1 MDFSQ
6 QSNSFSQFSGN
17 TLPGLNSQFSLQAG
31 SLQDPLNLAGGSSLL
46 ASSANA
52 TQLNAFTTNPLTPVN
67 RKLSLALTGGLQN
80 WQQGSYGLG
89 GQPEHE
95 FRAPTGFGVTAS
107 QRGDEFGS
115 AVATGDFNGDGYMD
129 LAVGSPNEDAPRYG
143 EDQGVAYDDLLTGS
157 GMVSVIYGS
166 ASGLSATA
174 GPGNQILQVQGT
186 SQFGYDLAS
195 GDFNDDGHTDLA
207 VATDGGSAHIIYGS
221 KQGLDE
227 QSRMTGGRGQSLAVG
242 DFNRD
247 GLDDLAIGNPSKAD
261 KDGHRNAGSVS
272 VYYSYSMTDVV
283 TGTEIGF
290 SSPED
295 WSQDSQAILGA
306 AEGDKDGDFS
316 NFPGK
321 NVNPEFDSDNF
332 GFSLASG
339 DFNGDGAD
347 DLAIGV
353 PGEQLNA
360 PGGAVNVIYGS
371 EFGLTYVG
379 NQFWDQNGTEGSQFD
394 LVGGVEGGDQFGYA
408 LEAGDFNRDGIEDL
422 AVGVPGEDSDS
433 GAVSIIYGHKNIG
446 LTKAGNQLIDQNT
459 PGIRGGKENNDR
471 FGATLAAS
479 DFNNDGAVDL
489 VVGVPVEGDGRTRGG
504 AVSILY
510 GTNSGFGGF
519 DDLLQQNY
527 LPGNDFKDGDLFGA
541 ALTAGDFNG
550 DGSND
555 LAIGAPGEKVS
566 DSAVYNHAGM
576 VNVLYGRRF
585 FPYIGVTTE
594 DTLLQENQ
602 SNSARFTFNSSNP
615 VRQSLPVTLQSV
627 GTAKLGVDFSVSG
640 ASVNGDLITVTFP
653 ENFNGVSSVGF
664 EVLPINDAIFDP
676 NETIRFNVVKGAGYI
691 VGESNQ
697 NSLTIQDDDFP
708 VVDTLVDENDGNFTA
723 GDVSLREA
731 IWAAGNE
738 QTINFAPNLVGTI
751 VLDSQLVIEQTLTIN
766 GNGADRLSV
775 SGNNTSRVFEIRLGA
790 NVGINGLTIRNGAA
804 MGDSGGGIA
813 NYGNLTLSN
822 SIVSDNIATYGGG
835 IHNTSTGIL
844 NLDNSTLKNNR
855 ATQEGG
861 GILNESGNVNIT
873 WSTLDSN
880 TSGQNGAG
888 VANIGTLRI
897 TNSTLSNNRTGRGWN
912 GGALYQE
919 LGSTTLINSTISGN
933 ESGYGGGIRQTG
945 GYITINF
952 STIAN
957 NTAMGGGGIHRHLA
971 YGTTT
976 IGNSIIAGNRMLYN
990 LSSDVYGNFNS
1001 QGYNLISDITGSSG
1015 FGGNGDQ
1022 VGYGIDAKLG
1032 PLNNNGGPT
1041 RTHALL
1047 PGSPANDAFN
1057 ANFGRFSPSG
1067 TDQRGKIRLPRGQ
1080 WDIGAFESN

>member
-1 MDFSQ
+1 
-6 QSNSFSQFSGN
+6 
-17 TLPGLNSQFSLQAG
+17 
-31 SLQDPLNLAGGSSLL
+31 
-46 ASSANA
+46 
-52 TQLNAFTTNPLTPVN
+52 
-67 RKLSLALTGGLQN
+67 
-80 WQQGSYGLG
+80 
-89 GQPEHE
+89 
-95 FRAPTGFGVTAS
+95 
-107 QRGDEFGS
+107 
-115 AVATGDFNGDGYMD
+115 
-129 LAVGSPNEDAPRYG
+129 
-143 EDQGVAYDDLLTGS
+143 
-157 GMVSVIYGS
+157 
-166 ASGLSATA
+166 
-174 GPGNQILQVQGT
+174 
-186 SQFGYDLAS
+186 
-195 GDFNDDGHTDLA
+195 
-207 VATDGGSAHIIYGS
+207 
-221 KQGLDE
+221 
-227 QSRMTGGRGQSLAVG
+227 
-242 DFNRD
+242 
-247 GLDDLAIGNPSKAD
+247 
-261 KDGHRNAGSVS
+261 
-272 VYYSYSMTDVV
+272 
-283 TGTEIGF
+283 
-290 SSPED
+290 
-295 WSQDSQAILGA
+295 
-306 AEGDKDGDFS
+306 
-316 NFPGK
+316 
-321 NVNPEFDSDNF
+321 
-332 GFSLASG
+332 
-339 DFNGDGAD
+339 
-347 DLAIGV
+347 
-353 PGEQLNA
+353 
-360 PGGAVNVIYGS
+360 
-371 EFGLTYVG
+371 
-379 NQFWDQNGTEGSQFD
+379 
-394 LVGGVEGGDQFGYA
+394 
-408 LEAGDFNRDGIEDL
+408 
-422 AVGVPGEDSDS
+422 
-433 GAVSIIYGHKNIG
+433 
-446 LTKAGNQLIDQNT
+446 
-459 PGIRGGKENNDR
+459 
-471 FGATLAAS
+471 
-479 DFNNDGAVDL
+479 
-489 VVGVPVEGDGRTRGG
+489 
-504 AVSILY
+504 
-510 GTNSGFGGF
+510 
-519 DDLLQQNY
+519 LQQNY
-527 LPGNDFKDGDLFGA
+527 LPNNDLKDGDLFGA
-541 ALTAGDFNG
+541 ALAAGDFNG

-555 LAIGAPGEKVS
+555 LAIGVPGEKVS
-566 DSAVYNHAGM
+566 NSAVYNHAGM
-576 VNVLYGRRF
+576 VNVLYGRRL

-602 SNSARFTFNSSNP
+602 SNSARFTFSSSNP
-615 VRQSLPVTLQSV
+615 ISKSLPVTLQSV

-640 ASVNGDLITVTFP
+640 ASVNGDLITVTLP
-653 ENFNGVSSVGF
+653 ESFNGVSSVGF
-664 EVLPINDAIFDP
+664 EVMPINDAIFDP
-676 NETIRFNVVKGAGYI
+676 NETIRFNVVKGAGYL
-691 VGESNQ
+691 VGGSNQ
-697 NSLTIQDDDFP
+697 TSLTIQDDESL

-731 IWAAGNE
+731 IWVAGNE

-751 VLDSQLVIEQTLTIN
+751 ALDSQLVIEQTLTIN

-775 SGNNTSRVFEIRLGA
+775 SGNNTSRVFEIRPGA

-813 NYGNLTLSN
+813 NYGNLTLRN

-835 IHNTSTGIL
+835 IRNASTGIL

-861 GILNESGNVNIT
+861 GIWNDSGNVNIT

-933 ESGYGGGIRQTG
+933 EAGYGGGIRQIG
-945 GYITINF
+945 GDITINF

-1047 PGSPANDAFN
+1047 PGSPAIDAFN